1 MTRLISRYFIENIG
15 TQSKQKPDLKYIKKE
30 IKMNFTN
37 REHNYIE
44 SEEERKE
51 GHTDTRRHNFEC
63 EDADRSLGCDLGIDV
78 QG

>member
-1 MTRLISRYFIENIG
+1 
-15 TQSKQKPDLKYIKKE
+15 
-30 IKMNFTN
+30 MNFTN
-37 REHNYIE
+37 REHSYIE